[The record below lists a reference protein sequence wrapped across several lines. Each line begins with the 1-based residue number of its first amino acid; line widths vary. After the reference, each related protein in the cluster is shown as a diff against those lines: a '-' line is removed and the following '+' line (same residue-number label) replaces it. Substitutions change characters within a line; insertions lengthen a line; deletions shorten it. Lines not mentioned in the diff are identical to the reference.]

1 MSPIVYCH
9 GATPPTAARRRND
22 PPHDEVEMKLLEPV
36 TTILR
41 GWTDAVAAAVI
52 AMFDRVS
59 SPRVVRLIEQ
69 NDGSFAVEAAA
80 GKSEQ
85 MPRHLAFAD
94 GSFAESNLAPM
105 FRGSRVEIDLQPRRF
120 LFRPLELPARAADFL
135 EGIVRAQI
143 DRLTPWN
150 AGEAVFGCSPPV
162 ASGAESIT
170 TVIAAT
176 TRKAAMSYVEAVSAF
191 HPAAVALCTE
201 VAERNAGRVKV
212 FEQKARGHLDAA
224 RLSRALLAALGVGA
238 AGALLSLIAS
248 IYIAGYLGAQEDELA
263 RQISQRRAA
272 IRAASDGGD
281 RSPVAALER
290 RKYETPSSVI
300 VLEALSK
307 VLPDHTYVTEL
318 HLGGNKLQ
326 IVGITRDAPSLIPLI
341 EQSQHFTRATFYAPT
356 TRAPSDPGERFHI
369 EARIEPK
376 NTVAP

>member
-1 MSPIVYCH
+1 M
-9 GATPPTAARRRND
+9 AAPRRNGHL
-22 PPHDEVEMKLLEPV
+22 HDEIEMKLLQPV
-36 TTILR
+36 TAILR
-41 GWTDAVAAAVI
+41 GWTDTVASAVI
-52 AMFDRVS
+52 AAFDRLS
-59 SPRVVRLIEQ
+59 SPRLIRLIEQ
-69 NDGSFAVEAAA
+69 DDGGFAVETA
-80 GKSEQ
+80 GKPENL
-85 MPRHLAFAD
+85 PRHLAFAD
-94 GSFAESNLAPM
+94 GRFAGQNLAPM
-105 FRGSRVEIDLQPRRF
+105 FRGSRVEIDLKPKRF

-135 EGIVRAQI
+135 DGIVRAQI

-150 AGEAVFGCSPPV
+150 AAEAVFGCSPPV

-176 TRKAAMSYVEAVSAF
+176 TRKAAMGYVDAVSAF
-191 HPAAVALCTE
+191 HPAAVALCTD

-224 RLSRALLAALGVGA
+224 RLSRALLAVLGVGA
-238 AGALLSLIAS
+238 AGALLALVAS
-248 IYIAGYLGAQEDELA
+248 TWIAGYLGAQEDEVA

-290 RKYETPSSVI
+290 RKHDTPSSVI
-300 VLEALSK
+300 VLEALSQL
-307 VLPDHTYVTEL
+307 LPDHTFVTEL
-318 HLGGNKLQ
+318 HLAGNKLQ